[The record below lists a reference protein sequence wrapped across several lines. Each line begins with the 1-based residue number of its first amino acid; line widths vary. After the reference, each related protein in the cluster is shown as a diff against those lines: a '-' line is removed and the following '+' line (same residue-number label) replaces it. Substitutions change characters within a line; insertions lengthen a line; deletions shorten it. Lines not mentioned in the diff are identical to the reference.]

1 MRRDESMMNYYELLN
16 VRLQLNVITRDIK
29 INELYYYYIRYIL
42 NLTHTQHKHNTHTH
56 THSQYVLI
64 THYHTQIYSILKRE
78 KNHNSGEKRGRTKK

>member
-42 NLTHTQHKHNTHTH
+42 NLTHTTQHNTHTH
-56 THSQYVLI
+56 TLSMY
-64 THYHTQIYSILKRE
+64 
-78 KNHNSGEKRGRTKK
+78 